1 MKKIIEKMNG
11 GLRKKCDAMPP
22 ERRRVVV
29 ICSLVIFAV
38 LAIISAVDGLFLQN
52 NRSRLPEVEHIKLLN
67 LPKPSDESMNTLNLN
82 SHDDDE

>member
-1 MKKIIEKMNG
+1 MKRIIEKMNG
-11 GLRKKCDAMPP
+11 GLRKKCDTLPP

-29 ICSLVIFAV
+29 ICSLVVFAI
-38 LAIISAVDGLFLQN
+38 LAIYSAVDGIVLLN
-52 NRSRLPEVEHIKLLN
+52 NRGKLPEVEHIKLLN